1 MAAIITLLIS
11 LGLIGSPQEFN
22 DLSDEEQQNLV
33 NIVNMED
40 IDI

>member
-1 MAAIITLLIS
+1 MAAIIALLIS

-22 DLSDEEQQNLV
+22 DLSDGEQQNLV